1 MMIVDSNTWA
11 DFFNVVERPHV
22 ARLDKALV
30 CESVQLIATV
40 HDEVVML
47 VPDDTNSITRIGS
60 IAQHEMEV
68 AFHEIFPE
76 APTVK
81 LVEPKVGR
89 TWGDLQSLEGRQAD
103 GGAVTTS
110 SQPKETR

>member
-1 MMIVDSNTWA
+1 
-11 DFFNVVERPHV
+11 
-22 ARLDKALV
+22 
-30 CESVQLIATV
+30 
-40 HDEVVML
+40 ML

-68 AFHEIFPE
+68 AFDEIFPD

-89 TWGDLQSLEGRQAD
+89 TWGDLESMEVWLSPKTGAVEGSGQSKRQTAGPGRDPGATED
-103 GGAVTTS
+103 GGM
-110 SQPKETR
+110 P